1 MKNLKKNL
9 AAVVAF
15 ALAGL
20 VATPI
25 SATAANVGT
34 YSADCTVQADERQYY
49 YAGTGDT
56 VTLNL
61 TNCAT
66 FEKLD
71 SDYNQ
76 VDAGDASA
84 SMVLEP
90 GFTYYFYSSNGESY
104 TARVGFIMPATVPEG
119 ELLISQDIVMPA
131 SPKEFTVGPATVDD
145 EHFLD
150 GLEDCAI
157 QNNGANKHI
166 YVTQRIKVS
175 VAGEYT
181 FRNVGTDPIG
191 GYMTDGSYHPFEDTM
206 LALYSSFNPSR
217 ADDNVIGCNDDLN
230 DLFSYDNDKFYEDL
244 GDGITM
250 EGHQPY
256 FTATLTP
263 GYYTIV
269 LTTWSEVTAAQWR
282 AGNVDGD
289 TFTPGSASAAFQMWG
304 PAGGLELAAPEVLA
318 NTGGTISVLPIGIAS
333 LLMAA
338 GSVFLVTNR
347 MRKQK

>member
-34 YSADCTVQADERQYY
+34 YSADCIALAGERNFY

-61 TNCAT
+61 TNCVY
-66 FEKLD
+66 FEKYDEFDVL
-71 SDYNQ
+71 
-76 VDAGDASA
+76 VDD
-84 SMVLEP
+84 
-90 GFTYYFYSSNGESY
+90 GESSSSMLVDPGY
-104 TARVGFIMPATVPEG
+104 RYNFIADGGGAFTAEVGFIMPATVPEG
-119 ELLISQDIVMPA
+119 ELLISQDLVIPA
-131 SPKEFTVGPATVDD
+131 SPKEFTVGPATEDD

-166 YVTQRIKVS
+166 YTTQRIKVS

-181 FRNVGTDPIG
+181 FRNVGTNPIG
-191 GYMTDGSYHPFEDTM
+191 GYMTEGAFHPFEDTM
-206 LALYSSFNPSR
+206 LALYSSFNPNSS
-217 ADDNVIGCNDDLN
+217 DDNVIGCNDDLN
-230 DLFSYDNDKFYEDL
+230 DLFEYDNERFYEDL
-244 GDGITM
+244 GDGIKM

-256 FTATLTP
+256 FTANLTP

-269 LTTWSEVTAAQWR
+269 LTTWGEVTAAQWR
-282 AGNVDGD
+282 AGNVDGE